1 MILVLTCAIPYR
13 VTRDSSTI
21 EGVEMDK
28 QELME
33 QIVEHYRRPR
43 HRHALPDADVV
54 MPGGNPG
61 CGDIVTIYLKV
72 DEQGH
77 LIAEASF
84 EGEGCT
90 ISQAAADILLDVVN
104 EERWTLEQVLE
115 ADYHLMEELIGEE
128 AVKLRPRCA
137 TLALGTLKAAVTKY
151 LRDQLRREAG
161 LEVVERENERF
172 GIVTG
177 ELPSAEASHS

>member
-1 MILVLTCAIPYR
+1 
-13 VTRDSSTI
+13 
-21 EGVEMDK
+21 MDK
-28 QELME
+28 QELIE
-33 QIVEHYRRPR
+33 QLVDHYRHPR
-43 HRHALPDADVV
+43 HRQAMDDADVT

-72 DEQGH
+72 DEQGRVV
-77 LIAEASF
+77 ARASF

-104 EERWTLEQVLE
+104 EEQWTLDQVLQ
-115 ADYHLMEELIGEE
+115 ADYHLMEELIGSE

-151 LRDQLRREAG
+151 LRDRLRREAG
-161 LEVVERENERF
+161 LDQVEAENEQF

-177 ELPSAEASHS
+177 DRLAATTGRSGRHEEPGSA